1 MFFLFVLFCTLIFN
15 GAKLRIKNEE
25 TTIIKEK
32 ISICSR
38 INKKSKRIDRIFL
51 INLLLLPYLRK
62 LSIYN
67 KVRARKITIMMND
80 DVQLYNLPTTM
91 GKFTHNDEH
100 LCPLLWAKMPKAMGR
115 YDQCTLLRLNNND
128 RR

>member
-1 MFFLFVLFCTLIFN
+1 MFSDGGAKQMLAANTNVDNLIINVFSCRFILYVNFFN
-15 GAKLRIKNEE
+15 GAKLRIKNEK
-25 TTIIKEK
+25 TTIKEK

-67 KVRARKITIMMND
+67 KV
-80 DVQLYNLPTTM
+80 
-91 GKFTHNDEH
+91 
-100 LCPLLWAKMPKAMGR
+100 
-115 YDQCTLLRLNNND
+115 
-128 RR
+128 

>member
-1 MFFLFVLFCTLIFN
+1 MFN
-15 GAKLRIKNEE
+15 GAKLRIKNEK
-25 TTIIKEK
+25 TTIIWGK

-67 KVRARKITIMMND
+67 KV
-80 DVQLYNLPTTM
+80 
-91 GKFTHNDEH
+91 
-100 LCPLLWAKMPKAMGR
+100 
-115 YDQCTLLRLNNND
+115 
-128 RR
+128 

>member
-1 MFFLFVLFCTLIFN
+1 M
-15 GAKLRIKNEE
+15 KK

-67 KVRARKITIMMND
+67 KV
-80 DVQLYNLPTTM
+80 
-91 GKFTHNDEH
+91 
-100 LCPLLWAKMPKAMGR
+100 
-115 YDQCTLLRLNNND
+115 
-128 RR
+128 

>member
-1 MFFLFVLFCTLIFN
+1 MFN
-15 GAKLRIKNEE
+15 GAKLRIKNEK

-62 LSIYN
+62 LSIYIIRYRDGKRDGKEQ
-67 KVRARKITIMMND
+67 KVIKNNRNCNFYRQK
-80 DVQLYNLPTTM
+80 V
-91 GKFTHNDEH
+91 
-100 LCPLLWAKMPKAMGR
+100 C
-115 YDQCTLLRLNNND
+115 RLKEKV
-128 RR
+128 